1 MVVVGKGTFAA
12 GRAGTSA
19 AGTTKNS
26 PAEEGSVG
34 GQGGGEVHQGR
45 HPQVGAYRG
54 GMEQGRLVVGTAI
67 RSNLAEDVPPS
78 ENTKPMSLRPQVGP
92 GPRIPWRGEE
102 GTVGRGA
109 ATPH

>member
-1 MVVVGKGTFAA
+1 
-12 GRAGTSA
+12 
-19 AGTTKNS
+19 
-26 PAEEGSVG
+26 
-34 GQGGGEVHQGR
+34 
-45 HPQVGAYRG
+45 
-54 GMEQGRLVVGTAI
+54 MEQGRLIVGTAI

-78 ENTKPMSLRPQVGP
+78 ENTKPMSLRPQVGL